1 MMKIMRH
8 RWQIRFVHWVT
19 ALSIFILFFS
29 GFGQMPVY
37 KRYFVDQMP
46 GLSWS
51 SDYAITLH
59 LHYYGAMILI
69 FISVYY
75 LFYLF
80 LSKETD
86 VLPKKGDVK
95 ESLLIL
101 LSLLGLAEEPE
112 NDKYLAEQRMA
123 FAVTA
128 VSILGLIITGLIK
141 VLKNLPDT
149 SIPLSLSFWA
159 TQIHNI
165 LTVIL
170 LISVVIHLLAF
181 LIKDNR
187 PLFSSMFTGRI
198 SLDYAKHRH
207 SLWINRIEARNSKD
221 KHIH

>member
-19 ALSIFILFFS
+19 ALSIFILFFT

-46 GLSWS
+46 GLAWS
-51 SDYAITLH
+51 SDYLITLNI
-59 LHYYGAMILI
+59 HYYAAMVLI

-75 LFYLF
+75 LLYLF
-80 LSKETD
+80 LTKERD
-86 VLPKKGDVK
+86 VLPRKGDFK
-95 ESLLIL
+95 ESLLIF
-101 LSLLGLAEEPE
+101 LSLLGLAQEPE

-128 VSILGLIITGLIK
+128 LSIAGLIVTGLIK
-141 VLKNLPDT
+141 VLKNMPDF
-149 SIPLSLSFWA
+149 SISLSLSFWA
-159 TQIHNI
+159 TQIHNL
-165 LTVIL
+165 LTLVL
-170 LISVVIHLLAF
+170 LISVVVHLLAF

-187 PLFSSMFTGRI
+187 PLFSSMFTGRV

-207 SLWINRIEARNSKD
+207 SLWINRMEGK
-221 KHIH
+221 KLTG

>member
-1 MMKIMRH
+1 MKIMRH

-19 ALSIFILFFS
+19 ALSIFVLFFT

-37 KRYFVDQMP
+37 KRYFVDQLP
-46 GLSWS
+46 GLGWS
-51 SDYAITLH
+51 SDYLITLNI
-59 LHYYGAMILI
+59 HYYAAMVLI

-75 LFYLF
+75 LLYLF
-80 LSKETD
+80 LTKERD
-86 VLPKKGDVK
+86 VFPRKGDFK
-95 ESLLIL
+95 ESLLIF
-101 LSLLGLAEEPE
+101 LSMVGLAQEPE

-128 VSILGLIITGLIK
+128 LSVAGLIITGLIK

-149 SIPLSLSFWA
+149 GIPLSISFWA
-159 TQIHNI
+159 TQIHNL

-187 PLFSSMFTGRI
+187 PLFSTMFTGRV
-198 SLDYAKHRH
+198 SLDYARHRH
-207 SLWINRIEARNSKD
+207 SLWIKRMKNLD
-221 KHIH
+221 V